1 MHHSDSVRSYFD
13 EGTEENE
20 NKQHKYQFNVND
32 INRKEEKIQNAELHL
47 FKQYQPNGQ
56 GRPRSAMIQID
67 IINMHNERVIS
78 SRIVSVH
85 VHGWLRFPVTKIVKR
100 WVRKRKNNK
109 GLQVRI
115 RNIGDDKNNV
125 KFGTKNTLRREPM
138 LVVFTKR
145 VKGSSLAA
153 LLNGNGLNILQ
164 NNEKKK
170 RVKRTIVTMNDDKPN
185 NHIEHHHK
193 DGHLECQLKPLRI
206 NTRNMGFG
214 ENIINP
220 TEININQCVGSCP
233 ARIKEDFL
241 NNRHTSHAI
250 FQAIVADSSRP
261 GATHDQPALP
271 CCSPSE
277 FKDEVMIISG
287 RKGSQELIQ
296 LVKFEKLI
304 ATKCACL

>member
-1 MHHSDSVRSYFD
+1 
-13 EGTEENE
+13 
-20 NKQHKYQFNVND
+20 
-32 INRKEEKIQNAELHL
+32 
-47 FKQYQPNGQ
+47 
-56 GRPRSAMIQID
+56 
-67 IINMHNERVIS
+67 MHNERVIS

-115 RNIGDDKNNV
+115 RNIGDDKDSV

-170 RVKRTIVTMNDDKPN
+170 RAKRSIVTMNDEKPY
-185 NHIEHHHK
+185 NHIDHHK
-193 DGHLECQLKPLRI
+193 DRNFECQLKPLRI
-206 NTRNMGFG
+206 NTGNMGFG

-233 ARIKEDFL
+233 AKIKEDF
-241 NNRHTSHAI
+241 NRHHTTHAI

-261 GATHDQPALP
+261 DTSHDQPARP

-277 FKDEVMIISG
+277 FEDKVMIISG